1 METTEKIVEAYV
13 RYVKRWATIPNIT
26 CAGQFEIDLL
36 AIDPVGLERYHIESG
51 VSVSGSFSALTD
63 NPYDPGNLKIPVK
76 IAATRRTIDYFIKR
90 KFGEENVI
98 KRLGEYGFERG
109 KYSRVIVTWGWT
121 EGAAQKAKSENVILW
136 DFRDLIDEI
145 AEASRHQRSHFTDDT
160 IRTLQLYMRAMGHRK
175 QSVAE
180 GEEF

>member
-13 RYVKRWATIPNIT
+13 RYVKRWATIPNIK
-26 CAGQFEIDLL
+26 CDGQFEIDLL

-63 NPYDPGNLKIPVK
+63 KLYDPGDLKIRVK
-76 IAATRRTIDYFIKR
+76 IGRARRTLGYFIER
-90 KFGEENVI
+90 KFGSPGVI
-98 KRLGEYGFERG
+98 ARLRDYGFKRG
-109 KYSRVIVTWGWT
+109 NYSKVVVTWGWT
-121 EGAAQKAKSENVILW
+121 EEAARKAKKKHVILW

-175 QSVAE
+175 QAVAK
-180 GEEF
+180 G